1 MPAPAIEAITKPSTP
16 GEKTGNQAAQPIGM
30 PINMPGFGTIGPFSV
45 AAYKRYRQMRNN
57 PNVALARAIFM
68 GPIKSANWSYEV
80 QENGDDTMRQ
90 FVEEQLDPLR
100 YWILHNT
107 LFGLDYGHADFEKV
121 WAIVEGRLG
130 YRKLKPLRVENTE
143 ILIDKDTG
151 SFLGLKNNSTELMPA
166 DTFHWTYDMEAGN
179 FYGRSWF
186 ENIKNEWSA
195 WNQTRERLG
204 KYLFKVAGTIPIMRY
219 PPGTAKDESGVE
231 QDNYK
236 HAQNVLAQLGQ
247 GHGVAMQHTLASWAQ
262 EALRQGVD
270 VTKLMAWSIEFLE
283 TKGRH
288 GTEFVES
295 MRHFERQIFR
305 GLLVPERVAT
315 EGEHGTKAESGVHAD
330 IALQNSQEVLD
341 DVIRHVNW
349 YLVDPLLA
357 VNWGAGAVGGVVVKA
372 EPLVDHKRA
381 LIEKLVTQVLA
392 PQNADLFARWLS
404 VDGMLDVLGLPKM
417 DDSLDDLET
426 QDDEAPTPE
435 EERDTFLAA
444 MMRERVAA
452 ETN

>member
-1 MPAPAIEAITKPSTP
+1 MPTPPVEAPAKPSAL
-16 GEKTGNQAAQPIGM
+16 GEKTGSQSAQPIGL
-30 PINMPGFGTIGPFSV
+30 PINMPGFGTVGP
-45 AAYKRYRQMRNN
+45 ATYKMYRRMRNN

-80 QENGDDTMRQ
+80 EDNGNDTMRQ
-90 FVEEQLDPLR
+90 FIEAQLDPLR

-107 LFGLDYGHADFEKV
+107 MFGLDYGHADFEKV
-121 WAIVEGRLG
+121 WEVVEGKLG
-130 YRKLKPLRVENTE
+130 YRKLKPLRVENTDT
-143 ILIDKDTG
+143 LVDKDTG
-151 SFLGLKNNSTELMPA
+151 AFLGVKNNGTELMPA
-166 DTFHWTYDMEAGN
+166 DVFHWTYDMEAGN
-179 FYGRSWF
+179 FNGRSWF
-186 ENIKNEWSA
+186 DNIVNEWHA

-219 PPGTAKDESGVE
+219 APGEAKDENGV
-231 QDNYK
+231 QRDNSE
-236 HAQNVLAQLGQ
+236 HAQRVLQMLGQ
-247 GHGVAMQHTLASWAQ
+247 GHGVAMQNTLTPWAQ
-262 EALRQGVD
+262 DAMRQGID
-270 VTKLMAWSIEFLE
+270 VSKLMAWSIEFLE

-288 GTEFVES
+288 GAEFVES

-341 DVIRHVNW
+341 DVIQHVNW

-357 VNWGAGAVGGVVVKA
+357 VNWGAGAVGGVVIKA
-372 EPLVDHKRA
+372 EPVVDRKRA

-404 VDGMLDVLGLPKM
+404 VDGMMDILGLPKSA
-417 DDSLDDLET
+417 DSLDEFET
-426 QDDEAPTPE
+426 QDDEAPTPV
-435 EERDTFLAA
+435 EERDVFLAGL
-444 MMRERVAA
+444 MREQVAA